1 MSFREEVKEE
11 LQTELPKDPVHECVK
26 ILAGSTP
33 DYERLRT
40 GTGFSTKDA
49 LIGKQLAG
57 LPSLRRNQFK
67 EGQKLIKSYRDQLPP
82 KLYLE
87 AIDAQWEN
95 YYHEE
100 KENKLNGEE
109 AEIDGVRF
117 TIPYTTNKFGDAV
130 IDLHEFAKELK
141 QKFYFENLKDAKS
154 KSIALVYYD
163 FKNGVYAKDG
173 EDKLGYILEHILGNR
188 APINFKNEM
197 LRHIKDLGFQRYD
210 NWSKTTEPRIAVRNG
225 VLNLNKYVNGN
236 MSECLEPFSPSYHL
250 FSKLDVDYDPSA
262 PYDLL
267 TNHLNLVIPDESDR
281 DRLHKFIGS
290 FFETDAYG
298 HQKILILYGKRGSG
312 KTVTL
317 RVFSKFFGLENI
329 SAKSFQQLTEDR
341 FAMADLFGVL
351 ANIIEELPQNA
362 IKYLQKLNSLT
373 GGLVDGQRKG
383 RDPFAFYQNAKICA
397 ACNDLPEVNEDTE
410 TILAFMSRLIIIVFD
425 AQIRGTDKEVQNYD
439 DVILSQKSGI
449 LNWVLQGYRKYVLNG
464 KKITNSKS
472 TEETYE
478 YYVANS
484 DFLQYF
490 ADGCF
495 EKGDP
500 EKDFVIKEDVWQ
512 AYIKA
517 AKLKNVPTQTRQTV
531 LEKFPT
537 KVRWTI
543 TSERRS
549 VGKKANGKPDQQH
562 VFKGIKLRDEANWFK
577 KSDNDNGEN
586 SEPPSDGGYGSQAG
600 NSGKAGN
607 KDNQLPQLPTLQEYD
622 KGGNLG
628 NTDGQLP
635 PLPQLPTSNPYTLPT
650 EGKKNNQVPE
660 ETNKDPE
667 GKGEKKEN
675 NELDQE
681 ATELF
686 KSLKD
691 KLQFFKDP
699 EEHLVIREPSNVILY
714 LHYDGK
720 LSEDEARCI
729 LEKWIQKGLVEIVQN
744 QVILKQTQ
752 GDQQ

>member
-1 MSFREEVKEE
+1 MSFREAVKAE
-11 LQTELPKDPVHECVK
+11 LRAELPKDLVHECVK
-26 ILAGSTP
+26 ILAGSSP

-40 GTGFSTKDA
+40 GTGFLNRDA

-57 LPSLRRNQFK
+57 LPSLGPNQFK

-109 AEIDGVRF
+109 AEIDGIRL
-117 TIPYTTNKFGDAV
+117 TIPLTTNKFGDNV
-130 IDLHEFAKELK
+130 IDLHEFGKELK

-225 VLNLNKYVNGN
+225 VLNLSKYVNGD
-236 MSECLEPFSPSYHL
+236 MSGCLEPFSPSHHL

-267 TNHLNLVIPDESDR
+267 TNHLDLVIPDESDR
-281 DRLHKFIGS
+281 DRFHKFVGS
-290 FFETDAYG
+290 FLETDAYG
-298 HQKILILYGKRGSG
+298 HQKILVLYGKRGSG

-425 AQIRGTDKEVQNYD
+425 AEIRGTDKEVQNYD

-500 EKDFVIKEDVWQ
+500 ENDFVIKEDVWQ
-512 AYIKA
+512 AYINA

-549 VGKKANGKPDQQH
+549 VGKKASGKPDQQH
-562 VFKGIKLRDEANWFK
+562 VFKGIKLKAEDNWFK
-577 KSDNDNGEN
+577 KSDKDNEEN
-586 SEPPSDGGYGSQAG
+586 SEPPSDRGYGSQAG

-607 KDNQLPQLPTLQEYD
+607 SDNQLPQLPTLQEYV

-628 NTDGQLP
+628 NKDGQLP
-635 PLPQLPTSNPYTLPT
+635 PLPQLPTSNPYTPPT
-650 EGKKNNQVPE
+650 ESEKNNQVPE
-660 ETNKDPE
+660 GANKDPE

-675 NELDQE
+675 NELDQKAQE
-681 ATELF
+681 FF
-686 KSLKD
+686 KALKD
-691 KLQFFKDP
+691 KLQFFKDS
-699 EEHLVIREPSNVILY
+699 EEHLVTREPSNVVLY
-714 LHYDGK
+714 LQHDSK
-720 LSEDEARCI
+720 LSEDDARSI
-729 LEKWIQKGLVEIVQN
+729 LENWIQKGLVEIVQN
-744 QVILKQTQ
+744 QVVLKQAQ
-752 GDQQ
+752 GGA